1 MQIINTNPMAGIM
14 NTSAAQAGVK
24 NAGTKSAGTKSAEV
38 VNTGVDFS
46 GQVMKCVSAGGQ
58 KVMLNADALMSYASP
73 QTGESVNIYRSE
85 QYTKDN
91 PVYLIKGLDAKGN
104 EFSYEVDASKINPG
118 RCSYNELMVLN
129 VETGGN
135 TPENYLH
142 AVAMRDKAG
151 VSGYF
156 EQADYLSAGKA
167 ALTDLRTVGAWDSY
181 LSMDKWLGRII
192 AYAARETEELF

>member
-1 MQIINTNPMAGIM
+1 MQIENRNQNIIVQGTAAAKVK
-14 NTSAAQAGVK
+14 TSAARQA
-24 NAGTKSAGTKSAEV
+24 AGTPQTNG
-38 VNTGVDFS
+38 DFS
-46 GQVMKCVSAGGQ
+46 EKVMKCVSAGGQ
-58 KVMLNADALMSYASP
+58 KIMLSSDALMSYASP
-73 QTGESVNIYRSE
+73 QTGESANIYRAE

-91 PVYLIKGLDAKGN
+91 PIYVVKGLDANGR
-104 EFSYEVDASKINPG
+104 EFSYEVDAAKINPN

-151 VSGYF
+151 VSSYF

-167 ALTDLRTVGAWDSY
+167 ALSDYRTIGAWDSY
-181 LSMDKWLGRII
+181 LSMDKWLQRII
-192 AYAARETEELF
+192 AYAAKNAKGLF